1 MILIIFMYPIY
12 GKINKQLNFFFFP
25 SSLFY
30 VNDCI
35 FIFFIYLMKSICHF
49 LVYNFVMIVF
59 QHVLPTC
66 MYVCQSLLI
75 ACTGRCFVFCF
86 FIAKPPPL
94 FCSFFFYGPMKCFIF
109 RNIQI
114 IACCFLEFS

>member
-12 GKINKQLNFFFFP
+12 GKINKQLKFFFFP

-66 MYVCQSLLI
+66 MYVCQSFLI

-86 FIAKPPPL
+86 L
-94 FCSFFFYGPMKCFIF
+94 LQNHHLFFYGPMKCFIF